1 MNLNKK
7 QVNLQLIKTMMQTN
21 CLFMIFFVILV
32 KQEISD
38 SLKYPLHIINH
49 QLEGVSDSK
58 TQEIDAF
65 LIRRYLLIKKQVV
78 FQLEKLGVTKLIKN

>member
-1 MNLNKK
+1 LFVYDILRYFGLN
-7 QVNLQLIKTMMQTN
+7 
-21 CLFMIFFVILV
+21 F
-32 KQEISD
+32 QEISD
-38 SLKYPLHIINH
+38 SLKYPLHIKNH

-65 LIRRYLLIKKQVV
+65 LLIRRYLFNQKTGS

>member
-21 CLFMIFFVILV
+21 CLFMIFFVIWLNF
-32 KQEISD
+32 QEISD

-58 TQEIDAF
+58 
-65 LIRRYLLIKKQVV
+65 LKK
-78 FQLEKLGVTKLIKN
+78 